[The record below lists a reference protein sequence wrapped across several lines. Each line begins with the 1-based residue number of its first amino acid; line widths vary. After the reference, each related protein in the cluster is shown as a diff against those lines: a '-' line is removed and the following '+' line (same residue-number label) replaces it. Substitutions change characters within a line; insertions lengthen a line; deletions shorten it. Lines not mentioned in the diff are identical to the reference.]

1 MCASSKT
8 MVVEC
13 GSDAG
18 SISQYQSQ
26 FFFQKPSR
34 KNNAIKY
41 MVPDGAWY
49 LLERFSTLRGIGQ
62 VWPSSIRDRLLQLL
76 PFHHHPPEHLKLRH
90 LGAMEYQRY
99 QEPPVEQASLIPPNV
114 PAIDLHLGV
123 PSRRP
128 VGLLPGMWVTWVLKW
143 HMFILRIQDEPG
155 SPKINSDCWAHKMF
169 FIVFRC
175 FSCISLHNVSQ
186 ACSI

>member
-1 MCASSKT
+1 MAKFNPDQTEPFGSSI
-8 MVVEC
+8 
-13 GSDAG
+13 G
-18 SISQYQSQ
+18 SICLRLLRLVAEQR
-26 FFFQKPSR
+26 FACFPRTKPTT
-34 KNNAIKY
+34 
-41 MVPDGAWY
+41 P
-49 LLERFSTLRGIGQ
+49 E
-62 VWPSSIRDRLLQLL
+62 PRDRLLQLL